1 MHSAR
6 PTAEPGLACSRT
18 APSTSC
24 TSAPDERRAG
34 KFSRPFLFSELGGS
48 VHALV
53 HLRDRPV
60 VVRPGKVVPGLGIA
74 GGEDLAGKSAIGE
87 FRPAGNCSARPSP
100 LWNLALP
107 GGPVPSLGA

>member
-24 TSAPDERRAG
+24 TSAPDERGAG
-34 KFSRPFLFSELGGS
+34 KFSRLFLFSEFGGS

-60 VVRPGKVVPGLGIA
+60 VFRPGKVVAGLGIA
-74 GGEDLAGKSAIGE
+74 GGEDLAGKSAIGD
-87 FRPAGNCSARPSP
+87 FRPAGNCAARRSH
-100 LWNLALP
+100 LGSLAVLVV
-107 GGPVPSLGA
+107 PVR